1 MNTESQTSMI
11 VKGTAAAVVA
21 LVMTW
26 ALSWSFVDS
35 TRIARWVTAAD
46 VAAAAAVQVDT
57 STVGGALK
65 AGLLQ

>member
-1 MNTESQTSMI
+1 MNTESQTSVI
-11 VKGTAAAVVA
+11 VKGTAAAVIA

-35 TRIARWVTAAD
+35 TRVARWVTAAD
-46 VAAAAAVQVDT
+46 VASAAAHVDT
-57 STVGGALK
+57 STLGGALK